1 MSKRPPQPLRGRGA
15 RSAPDNRFET
25 LSRELTDDGWGSLE
39 QAPTS
44 VCTTVQR
51 DASRSVVVYNRSPD
65 VPFDRS
71 INPYR
76 GCEHGCI
83 YCFARP
89 THAYL
94 GLSAGLD
101 FETQLFYK
109 PDAASL
115 LREELARPNYV
126 CAPIALGVNTDAYQ
140 PIERRLGITRGILE
154 TLQQC
159 QHPVSLI
166 TKSSLIERDIDVLA
180 DMAQQNLTHVAVS
193 ITTLQPA
200 LARTLEPRAATPQ
213 RRLETIARLTEAGI
227 PVSILV
233 APLIPV
239 LTDSELESILAKAR
253 AAGASDAAYVLL
265 RLPHE
270 VKDLFREWLEEH
282 QPLQAKHV
290 MSRVRDARDGRDNDA
305 KFGSRMRG
313 TGIFAELLS
322 QRFAVAYSRLG
333 FCAPAQLKTDR
344 FERPVR
350 TSGQLAL
357 F

>member
-1 MSKRPPQPLRGRGA
+1 
-15 RSAPDNRFET
+15 
-25 LSRELTDDGWGSLE
+25 
-39 QAPTS
+39 
-44 VCTTVQR
+44 
-51 DASRSVVVYNRSPD
+51 
-65 VPFDRS
+65 
-71 INPYR
+71 
-76 GCEHGCI
+76 
-83 YCFARP
+83 
-89 THAYL
+89 
-94 GLSAGLD
+94 
-101 FETQLFYK
+101 
-109 PDAASL
+109 
-115 LREELARPNYV
+115 
-126 CAPIALGVNTDAYQ
+126 
-140 PIERRLGITRGILE
+140 
-154 TLQQC
+154 
-159 QHPVSLI
+159 
-166 TKSSLIERDIDVLA
+166 
-180 DMAQQNLTHVAVS
+180 
-193 ITTLQPA
+193 
-200 LARTLEPRAATPQ
+200 
-213 RRLETIARLTEAGI
+213 
-227 PVSILV
+227 
-233 APLIPV
+233 
-239 LTDSELESILAKAR
+239 LESILAKAR